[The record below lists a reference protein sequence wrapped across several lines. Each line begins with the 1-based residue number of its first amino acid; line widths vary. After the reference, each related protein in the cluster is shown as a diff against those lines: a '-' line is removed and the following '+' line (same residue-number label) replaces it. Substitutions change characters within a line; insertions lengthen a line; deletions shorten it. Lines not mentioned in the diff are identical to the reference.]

1 MTHSFQ
7 AEMAKLVRRPAMW
20 VLLALWFALAL
31 AFGYLIPYAVYSN
44 PPAGVSE
51 VQQAQL
57 LASVVP
63 SGWLG
68 NVVGGFPL
76 FGAAMMVVATALV
89 VGSEYGWS
97 TMATI
102 MTQHPGRLQVLGGKV
117 AALVVVAVAFEAVV
131 FAPGALASSIIT
143 GALDGPMD
151 WPQAAEVLEVVGAGF
166 LVLAVWAAIGMA
178 LAVGLRSTALPI
190 GLGLVWLLVIEG
202 LIAGFAGSLDLLGT
216 IREGLPGAN
225 GGALAASFL
234 PPDFP
239 DTPGVTS
246 FTSAGH
252 AVVVLAVWGMGS
264 ILVTAWLLRHRDVA

>member
-1 MTHSFQ
+1 MRKSFM
-7 AEMAKLVRRPAMW
+7 AEMAKLVRRPALW

-44 PPAGVSE
+44 PPTGISD

-57 LASVVP
+57 LASLVP

-76 FGAAMMVVATALV
+76 FGAAMMVVATAMV

-97 TMATI
+97 TMATV
-102 MTQHPGRLQVLGGKV
+102 MTQRPGRLQVLGGKL

-143 GALDGPMD
+143 RAVGGPVD
-151 WPQAAEVLEVVGAGF
+151 WPQAAEVLKVLGAGF
-166 LVLAVWAAIGMA
+166 LIFAVWAAIGSL
-178 LAVGLRSTALPI
+178 LAVGLRSTSLPI
-190 GLGLVWLLVIEG
+190 GLGLVWLLVVEG
-202 LIAGFAGSLDLLGT
+202 LIAGFAGSLDLLATVRG
-216 IREGLPGAN
+216 GLPGAN

-234 PPDFP
+234 PADFP
-239 DTPGVTS
+239 DTPGVSS
-246 FTSAGH
+246 FTGPGH
-252 AVVVLAVWGMGS
+252 AVVVLAVWGVGAV
-264 ILVTAWLLRHRDVA
+264 LVTAWLLRRRDVA